1 MNLLFKFTSNV
12 DKTLTAVT
20 KFNNAIL
27 VSTAILRSTGSYP
40 KTPKCNSDFP

>member
-12 DKTLTAVT
+12 DKTLAAVT
-20 KFNNAIL
+20 KLDNALL
-27 VSTAILRSTGSYP
+27 VLTAILRSTGSYP